1 MFHYFQQDLDINN
14 SYSSTTKSVPEETC
28 NQRPARQ
35 RKKEKTTLLEVEQS
49 KEERPKAV
57 EKREV
62 QKKEENHEHNKE
74 VGALKTQ
81 YLYFF
86 KAI

>member
-1 MFHYFQQDLDINN
+1 M
-14 SYSSTTKSVPEETC
+14 PEETC

-49 KEERPKAV
+49 KEEKPKAV
-57 EKREV
+57 EKPEV
-62 QKKEENHEHNKE
+62 QKKENHEPNKE